1 MAEQGYQWQVTA
13 YGLETRPGQ
22 EAYAI
27 AAADLFTTCTYEGET
42 LLSALIVL
50 LGRGWVIR
58 DDILDIFPK
67 ALAHHARRQ
76 GRVVD
81 PALLARSLDFYREN
95 DTWLKA
101 RAVKAKVRA
110 GGTGNGE

>member
-1 MAEQGYQWQVTA
+1 
-13 YGLETRPGQ
+13 
-22 EAYAI
+22 
-27 AAADLFTTCTYEGET
+27 
-42 LLSALIVL
+42 
-50 LGRGWVIR
+50 
-58 DDILDIFPK
+58 
-67 ALAHHARRQ
+67 
-76 GRVVD
+76 VVD